1 MMPSNKLM
9 SFIKSIN
16 LAQIFKLFFYLE
28 ILNKVLR
35 YYYIFLLVIIFSN
48 SIIAQIAEVT
58 INISNPENII
68 IGDSFPI
75 SITINKGNLNSF
87 AKVQLKFPEGIIP
100 ELIESENA
108 KFIFKDKKAK
118 FIWDQLPQQ
127 SKLTLK
133 MKIKTANS
141 SEGIKEINGVFAYLE
156 DSLKKEIQMQKI
168 VIKLKNPII
177 VSDLTTNTS
186 ISTNKKINSAD
197 NTVNKSNIEYR
208 IQIAAANSNIK
219 LSTLVNKFNIT
230 KTIEEEIHN
239 GMFKYTIGN
248 YVNYSKAKEQQSH
261 YRTNNG
267 IKDAFITSYING
279 KRIPI
284 NDAISRTK

>member
-219 LSTLVNKFNIT
+219 LSTLVNKFSIT

>member
-1 MMPSNKLM
+1 MPSNKLM

-219 LSTLVNKFNIT
+219 LSTLVNKFSIT